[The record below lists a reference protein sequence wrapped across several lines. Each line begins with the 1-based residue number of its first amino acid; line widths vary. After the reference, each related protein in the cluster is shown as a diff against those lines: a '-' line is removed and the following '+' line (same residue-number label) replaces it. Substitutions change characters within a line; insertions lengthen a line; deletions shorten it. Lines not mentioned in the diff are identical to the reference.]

1 MRKTP
6 LLRER
11 GPIEDGCG
19 LAVHAGMHTLKLDY
33 TKAGWVSG
41 TPELLLRCARI
52 STTSRFSFLL
62 ILVVHAY
69 IISLYCMHCMM
80 NLCVCI
86 NRDVLISSTLC
97 RPSLYCR
104 YSLRLTP
111 LGASFY
117 HNGVPLN
124 NSETTNAE
132 TEAAAAAAA
141 AVAATATAAVAVA
154 ATDNAIKTTA
164 AAVEKVV
171 VTAEVAV
178 SEARD
183 AATQADAQ
191 RKRVE
196 TLNQKLA
203 ASSEELELWH
213 RSQAERILAQVQGL
227 SSPSLLPTTTTS
239 TAVIAIENTETTLE
253 AVGDSTAV
261 STERTP
267 EISLSPPPPLTIE
280 KIVGEEEEPKKEDV
294 AIMSAEAEVTE
305 TPF

>member
-1 MRKTP
+1 
-6 LLRER
+6 
-11 GPIEDGCG
+11 
-19 LAVHAGMHTLKLDY
+19 
-33 TKAGWVSG
+33 
-41 TPELLLRCARI
+41 
-52 STTSRFSFLL
+52 
-62 ILVVHAY
+62 
-69 IISLYCMHCMM
+69 MHCMM

-141 AVAATATAAVAVA
+141 AAAATAAVAVA

>member
-1 MRKTP
+1 
-6 LLRER
+6 
-11 GPIEDGCG
+11 
-19 LAVHAGMHTLKLDY
+19 
-33 TKAGWVSG
+33 
-41 TPELLLRCARI
+41 
-52 STTSRFSFLL
+52 
-62 ILVVHAY
+62 
-69 IISLYCMHCMM
+69 MHCMM

-132 TEAAAAAAA
+132 TEAAA
-141 AVAATATAAVAVA
+141 VATATAAVAVA